1 MALEDSLAFTGFSS
15 IIRKNTKAKN
25 AVRAYIDSILG
36 IKDIEVSFMDAA
48 IFMIKELSANSIIR
62 HDLEFWH
69 IQSIIN
75 KTVKY
80 MYIMSYGNPEVRKK
94 FENAHC
100 PLEVT
105 LVHNAIEDLKS
116 IERSATE
123 VEVQA
128 EAKRYLSEF
137 NVRLLKQPVTKNTF
151 SDTTQYKLFQE
162 IIEFISKQKGIYPI
176 EYSYLV

>member
-1 MALEDSLAFTGFSS
+1 
-15 IIRKNTKAKN
+15 
-25 AVRAYIDSILG
+25 
-36 IKDIEVSFMDAA
+36 
-48 IFMIKELSANSIIR
+48 
-62 HDLEFWH
+62 
-69 IQSIIN
+69 
-75 KTVKY
+75 
-80 MYIMSYGNPEVRKK
+80 MSYGNPEVRKK
-94 FENAHC
+94 FENSHC

-116 IERSATE
+116 IGRSATE

-151 SDTTQYKLFQE
+151 SDTTQDKLFQE

>member
-1 MALEDSLAFTGFSS
+1 
-15 IIRKNTKAKN
+15 
-25 AVRAYIDSILG
+25 
-36 IKDIEVSFMDAA
+36 
-48 IFMIKELSANSIIR
+48 MIKESSANSIIR
-62 HDLEFWH
+62 PDLEFWH
-69 IQSIIN
+69 IQFIIN

-80 MYIMSYGNPEVRKK
+80 MYIMSYGNPEMRKK
-94 FENAHC
+94 FENVHC

-128 EAKRYLSEF
+128 EAKIYLSEF

-151 SDTTQYKLFQE
+151 RDTTQYKLFQE